1 MQKQPKVNINRMI
14 RASEIRLIGAD
25 GEQVGIMPLNDAL
38 NRAAEANLDL
48 VEVAPQANPPV
59 CRIMDYGKFKYM
71 QSKKTQEARKKQ
83 TVIQVK
89 EVKFRPKIEN
99 HDVAFKVK
107 NIRKFLAQ
115 KDKIKVSLVFRGRE
129 IAHPQIGI
137 DLLKRVAAELEDI
150 GNVEQSPKIEGRNL
164 TMIIAPK

>member
-1 MQKQPKVNINRMI
+1 MI
-14 RASEIRLIGAD
+14 RAAEVRLIGAD
-25 GEQVGIMPLNDAL
+25 GEQVGIMPLNEAL

-48 VEVAPQANPPV
+48 VEVAPQVNPPV
-59 CRIMDYGKFKYM
+59 CRIMDYGKFKYL

-89 EVKFRPKIEN
+89 EVKFRPKIED
-99 HDVAFKVK
+99 HDIAFKIK

-115 KDKIKVSLVFRGRE
+115 KDKTKISLVFRGRE
-129 IAHPQIGI
+129 IAHPQIGF
-137 DLLKRVAAELEDI
+137 DLMNRVAAELEDI
-150 GNVEQSPKIEGRNL
+150 GSVEQAPKIEGRNL

>member
-1 MQKQPKVNINRMI
+1 MI
-14 RASEIRLIGAD
+14 RASEVRLVGAD
-25 GEQVGIMPLNDAL
+25 GEQVGIMPLNEAL

-89 EVKFRPKIEN
+89 EVKFRPKIED

-150 GNVEQSPKIEGRNL
+150 GSVEQAPKIEGRNL

>member
-1 MQKQPKVNINRMI
+1 MI

-150 GNVEQSPKIEGRNL
+150 GNVEQAPKIEGRNL

>member
-1 MQKQPKVNINRMI
+1 MI

-25 GEQVGIMPLNDAL
+25 GEQVGIMPL
-38 NRAAEANLDL
+38 AEALSRAVEAHLDL

-59 CRIMDYGKFKYM
+59 CRIMDYGKFKYL

-89 EVKFRPKIEN
+89 EVKFRPKIED

-107 NIRKFLAQ
+107 NIRRFLAQ
-115 KDKIKVSLVFRGRE
+115 KDKTKISLIFRGRE

-137 DLLKRVAAELEDI
+137 DLLNRVAAELEDI
-150 GNVEQSPKIEGRNL
+150 GTVEQAPKIEGRNL

>member
-1 MQKQPKVNINRMI
+1 MI
-14 RASEIRLIGAD
+14 RASEVRLIGAD
-25 GEQVGIMPLNDAL
+25 GEQVGIMPLTEAL
-38 NRAAEANLDL
+38 TRAAEAHLDL

-59 CRIMDYGKFKYM
+59 CRIMDYGKFKYL

-89 EVKFRPKIEN
+89 EVKFRPKIED

-107 NIRKFLAQ
+107 NIRRFLAQ
-115 KDKIKVSLVFRGRE
+115 KDKTKISLIFRGRE

-137 DLLKRVAAELEDI
+137 DLLNRVAAELEDI
-150 GNVEQSPKIEGRNL
+150 GTVEQAPKIEGRNL

>member
-1 MQKQPKVNINRMI
+1 MI
-14 RASEIRLIGAD
+14 KAAEVRLIGAD
-25 GEQVGIMPLNDAL
+25 GEQIGIMPLAEAL

-59 CRIMDYGKFKYM
+59 CRIMDYGKFKYL

-89 EVKFRPKIEN
+89 EVKFRPKIED
-99 HDVAFKVK
+99 HDIAFKIK
-107 NIRKFLAQ
+107 NIRRFLAQ
-115 KDKIKVSLVFRGRE
+115 KDKTKISLIFRGRE

-137 DLLKRVAAELEDI
+137 DLLNRVAAELEDI
-150 GNVEQSPKIEGRNL
+150 GTVEQAPKIEGRNL

>member
-1 MQKQPKVNINRMI
+1 MI
-14 RASEIRLIGAD
+14 RASEVRLIGAD
-25 GEQVGIMPLNDAL
+25 GEQVGIMPLNEAL

-48 VEVAPQANPPV
+48 VEVAPQASPPV
-59 CRIMDYGKFKYM
+59 CRVMDYGKFKYL

-89 EVKFRPKIEN
+89 EVKFRPKIED

-115 KDKIKVSLVFRGRE
+115 KDKIKISLVFRGRE

-137 DLLKRVAAELEDI
+137 DLLKRVAAEIEDV
-150 GNVEQSPKIEGRNL
+150 GTVEQMPKIEGRNL

>member
-1 MQKQPKVNINRMI
+1 MI

-25 GEQVGIMPLNDAL
+25 GEQVGIMPLNEAL

-48 VEVAPQANPPV
+48 VEVAPQASPPV
-59 CRIMDYGKFKYM
+59 CRIMDYGKFKYL

-89 EVKFRPKIEN
+89 EVKFRPKIED
-99 HDVAFKVK
+99 HDIDFKVK

-115 KDKIKVSLVFRGRE
+115 KDKVKVSLVFRGRE

-137 DLLKRVAAELEDI
+137 DLLKRVAAGLEDI
-150 GNVEQSPKIEGRNL
+150 GTVEQAPKIEGRNL

>member
-1 MQKQPKVNINRMI
+1 MI
-14 RASEIRLIGAD
+14 RASEVRLIGAD
-25 GEQVGIMPLNDAL
+25 GEQVGIMPLNEAL

-59 CRIMDYGKFKYM
+59 CRIMDYGKFKYL

-89 EVKFRPKIEN
+89 EVKFRPKIED

-115 KDKIKVSLVFRGRE
+115 KDKTKISLVFRGRE

-137 DLLKRVAAELEDI
+137 ALLNRVAAELEDI
-150 GNVEQSPKIEGRNL
+150 GTVEQAPKIEGRNL

>member
-1 MQKQPKVNINRMI
+1 MI
-14 RASEIRLIGAD
+14 RATEVRLIGAD
-25 GEQVGIMPLNDAL
+25 GEQVGIMPLVDAL
-38 NRAAEANLDL
+38 NRATEANLDL

-59 CRIMDYGKFKYM
+59 CRIMDYGKFKYL
-71 QSKKTQEARKKQ
+71 QSKKVQEARKKQ

-89 EVKFRPKIEN
+89 EVKFRPKIED

-107 NIRKFLAQ
+107 NIRRFLAQ
-115 KDKIKVSLVFRGRE
+115 KDKIKVSLIFRGRE

-137 DLLKRVAAELEDI
+137 DLLNRVAAELEDI
-150 GNVEQSPKIEGRNL
+150 GSVEQAPKIEGRNL

>member
-1 MQKQPKVNINRMI
+1 
-14 RASEIRLIGAD
+14 
-25 GEQVGIMPLNDAL
+25 MPLNEAL

-59 CRIMDYGKFKYM
+59 CRIMDYGKFKYL

-89 EVKFRPKIEN
+89 EVKFRPKIED

-150 GNVEQSPKIEGRNL
+150 GTVEQAPKIEGRNL

>member
-1 MQKQPKVNINRMI
+1 MI
-14 RASEIRLIGAD
+14 RAAEVRLIGAD
-25 GEQVGIMPLNDAL
+25 GEQVGIMPLNEAL
-38 NRAAEANLDL
+38 NRATEANLDL

-59 CRIMDYGKFKYM
+59 CRIMDYGKFKYL

-89 EVKFRPKIEN
+89 EVKFRPKIED

-137 DLLKRVAAELEDI
+137 ALLNRVAAELEDI
-150 GNVEQSPKIEGRNL
+150 GTVEQMPKIEGRNL

>member
-1 MQKQPKVNINRMI
+1 MI
-14 RASEIRLIGAD
+14 RATEIRLIGAD

-89 EVKFRPKIEN
+89 EVKFRPKIED

-150 GNVEQSPKIEGRNL
+150 GTVEQAPKIEGRNL

>member
-1 MQKQPKVNINRMI
+1 MI

-25 GEQVGIMPLNDAL
+25 GEQVGIMPLVEAL

-48 VEVAPQANPPV
+48 VEVAPQASPPV
-59 CRIMDYGKFKYM
+59 CRIMDYGKFKYL

-89 EVKFRPKIEN
+89 EVKFRPKIED
-99 HDVAFKVK
+99 HDVAFKIK
-107 NIRKFLAQ
+107 NIRRFLAQ
-115 KDKIKVSLVFRGRE
+115 KDKTKISLVFRGRE

-150 GNVEQSPKIEGRNL
+150 GTVEQAPKIEGRNL

>member
-1 MQKQPKVNINRMI
+1 MI
-14 RASEIRLIGAD
+14 RAAEVRLIGAD
-25 GEQVGIMPLNDAL
+25 GEQVGIMPLNEAL
-38 NRAAEANLDL
+38 TRATEANLDL

-59 CRIMDYGKFKYM
+59 CRIMDYGKFKYL

-89 EVKFRPKIEN
+89 EVKFRPKIED

-137 DLLKRVAAELEDI
+137 ALLNRVAAELEDI
-150 GNVEQSPKIEGRNL
+150 GTVEQMPKIEGRNL

>member
-1 MQKQPKVNINRMI
+1 MI
-14 RASEIRLIGAD
+14 RASEVRLIGAD
-25 GEQVGIMPLNDAL
+25 GEQVGIMPLNEAL

-48 VEVAPQANPPV
+48 VEVAPQASPPV
-59 CRIMDYGKFKYM
+59 CRVMDYGKFKYL

-89 EVKFRPKIEN
+89 EVKFRPKIED
-99 HDVAFKVK
+99 HDVSFKVK

-115 KDKIKVSLVFRGRE
+115 KDKIKISLVFRGRE

-137 DLLKRVAAELEDI
+137 DLLKRVAAEIEDV
-150 GNVEQSPKIEGRNL
+150 GTVEQMPKIEGRNL

>member
-1 MQKQPKVNINRMI
+1 MI

-25 GEQVGIMPLNDAL
+25 GEQVGIMPLVEAL

-48 VEVAPQANPPV
+48 VEVAPQASPPV
-59 CRIMDYGKFKYM
+59 CRIMDYGKFKYL

-89 EVKFRPKIEN
+89 EVKFRPKIED
-99 HDVAFKVK
+99 HDVAFKIK
-107 NIRKFLAQ
+107 NIRRFLSQ
-115 KDKIKVSLVFRGRE
+115 KDKIKISLIFRGRE

-150 GNVEQSPKIEGRNL
+150 GTVEQVPKIEGRNL

>member
-1 MQKQPKVNINRMI
+1 MI

-25 GEQVGIMPLNDAL
+25 GEQVGIMPLAEAL
-38 NRAAEANLDL
+38 SRAAEAHLDL

-59 CRIMDYGKFKYM
+59 CRIMDYGKFKYL

-89 EVKFRPKIEN
+89 EVKFRPKIED
-99 HDVAFKVK
+99 HDIAFKVK
-107 NIRKFLAQ
+107 NIRRFLAQ
-115 KDKIKVSLVFRGRE
+115 KDKIKVSLIFRGRE
-129 IAHPQIGI
+129 IAHPQIGV

-150 GNVEQSPKIEGRNL
+150 GTVEQAPKIEGRNL

>member
-1 MQKQPKVNINRMI
+1 MI

-25 GEQVGIMPLNDAL
+25 GEQVGIMPLNEAL

-59 CRIMDYGKFKYM
+59 CRIMDYGKFKYL

-89 EVKFRPKIEN
+89 EVKFRPKIED
-99 HDVAFKVK
+99 HDIAFKVK

-115 KDKIKVSLVFRGRE
+115 KDKTKISLVFRGRE

-137 DLLKRVAAELEDI
+137 ALLNRVAAELEDI
-150 GNVEQSPKIEGRNL
+150 GTVEQAPKIEGRNL

>member
-1 MQKQPKVNINRMI
+1 MI
-14 RASEIRLIGAD
+14 KAAEVRLIGAD
-25 GEQVGIMPLNDAL
+25 GEQIGIMPLAEAL

-59 CRIMDYGKFKYM
+59 CRIMDYGKFKYL

-89 EVKFRPKIEN
+89 EVKFRPKIED
-99 HDVAFKVK
+99 HDIAFKIK
-107 NIRKFLAQ
+107 NIRRFLAQ
-115 KDKIKVSLVFRGRE
+115 KDKTKISLIFRGRE

-137 DLLKRVAAELEDI
+137 DLLNRVAAELADI
-150 GNVEQSPKIEGRNL
+150 GTVEQAPKIEGRNL

>member
-1 MQKQPKVNINRMI
+1 MI
-14 RASEIRLIGAD
+14 RAAEVRLIGAD
-25 GEQVGIMPLNDAL
+25 GEQVGIMPLNEAL

-59 CRIMDYGKFKYM
+59 CRIMDYGKFKYL

-89 EVKFRPKIEN
+89 EVKFRPKIED

-115 KDKIKVSLVFRGRE
+115 KDKTKISLVFRGRE

-137 DLLKRVAAELEDI
+137 ALLNRVAAELEDI
-150 GNVEQSPKIEGRNL
+150 GTVEQAPKIEGRNL

>member
-1 MQKQPKVNINRMI
+1 MI

-48 VEVAPQANPPV
+48 VEVAPQASPPV

-89 EVKFRPKIEN
+89 EVKFRPKIED

-150 GNVEQSPKIEGRNL
+150 GTVEQSPKIEGRNL

>member
-1 MQKQPKVNINRMI
+1 MI
-14 RASEIRLIGAD
+14 RASEVRLIGAD
-25 GEQVGIMPLNDAL
+25 GEQVGIMPLNEAL

-48 VEVAPQANPPV
+48 VEVAPQASPPV
-59 CRIMDYGKFKYM
+59 CRVMDYGKFKYL

-89 EVKFRPKIEN
+89 EVKFRPKIED

-115 KDKIKVSLVFRGRE
+115 KDKIKISLVFRGRE

-137 DLLKRVAAELEDI
+137 DLLKRVAAEIEDI
-150 GNVEQSPKIEGRNL
+150 GTVEQMPKIEGRNL

>member
-1 MQKQPKVNINRMI
+1 MI

-25 GEQVGIMPLNDAL
+25 GEQVGIMPL
-38 NRAAEANLDL
+38 AEALSRAVEAHLDL

-59 CRIMDYGKFKYM
+59 CRIMDYGKFKYL

-89 EVKFRPKIEN
+89 EVKFRPKIED

-107 NIRKFLAQ
+107 NIRRFLAQ
-115 KDKIKVSLVFRGRE
+115 KDKIKVSLIFRGRE
-129 IAHPQIGI
+129 IAHPQIGV

-150 GNVEQSPKIEGRNL
+150 GTIEQAPKIEGRNL

>member
-1 MQKQPKVNINRMI
+1 MI
-14 RASEIRLIGAD
+14 RATEVRLIGAD
-25 GEQVGIMPLNDAL
+25 GEQVGIMPLNEAL
-38 NRAAEANLDL
+38 NRAVEANLDL

-59 CRIMDYGKFKYM
+59 CRIMDYGKFKYL

-89 EVKFRPKIEN
+89 EVKFRPKIED
-99 HDVAFKVK
+99 HDIAFKVK

-115 KDKIKVSLVFRGRE
+115 KDKIKISLIFRGRE

-137 DLLKRVAAELEDI
+137 ALLNRVAAELEDI
-150 GNVEQSPKIEGRNL
+150 GTVEQAPKIEGRNL
-164 TMIIAPK
+164 TMIVAPK

>member
-1 MQKQPKVNINRMI
+1 M
-14 RASEIRLIGAD
+14 RLIGAD
-25 GEQVGIMPLNDAL
+25 GEQVGIMPLVDAL
-38 NRAAEANLDL
+38 NRATEANLDL

-59 CRIMDYGKFKYM
+59 CRIMDYGKFKYL
-71 QSKKTQEARKKQ
+71 QSKKVQEARKKQ

-89 EVKFRPKIEN
+89 EVKFRPKIED

-137 DLLKRVAAELEDI
+137 ELLKRVAAELEDI
-150 GNVEQSPKIEGRNL
+150 GTVEQAPKIEGRNL

>member
-1 MQKQPKVNINRMI
+1 
-14 RASEIRLIGAD
+14 
-25 GEQVGIMPLNDAL
+25 
-38 NRAAEANLDL
+38 
-48 VEVAPQANPPV
+48 
-59 CRIMDYGKFKYM
+59 MDYGKFKYL

-89 EVKFRPKIEN
+89 EVKFRPKIED

-137 DLLKRVAAELEDI
+137 ALLNRVAAELEDI
-150 GNVEQSPKIEGRNL
+150 GTVEQAPKIEGRNL

>member
-1 MQKQPKVNINRMI
+1 MI
-14 RASEIRLIGAD
+14 KAAEVRLIGPD
-25 GEQVGIMPLNDAL
+25 GEQIGIMPLAEAL

-59 CRIMDYGKFKYM
+59 CRIMDYGKFKYL

-89 EVKFRPKIEN
+89 EVKFRPKIED
-99 HDVAFKVK
+99 HDIAFKIK
-107 NIRKFLAQ
+107 NIRRFLAQ
-115 KDKIKVSLVFRGRE
+115 KDKTKISLIFRGRE

-137 DLLKRVAAELEDI
+137 DLLNRVAAELADI
-150 GNVEQSPKIEGRNL
+150 GTVEQAPKIEGRNL